1 MTLKVAYDDHSE
13 NFFIDLKALITY
25 KYPLIET
32 EGFHENLLKERKKA
46 FQLKGGF
53 SARKSPF
60 LVLFDVEGTPIKA
73 FYTEANECS
82 LDNIEKVLDSYI
94 PYKNKDNESTS
105 N

>member
-1 MTLKVAYDDHSE
+1 MTLKVSYDDHAE
-13 NFFIDLKALITY
+13 NFFIELRALITR

-53 SARKSPF
+53 SARKCPF
-60 LVLFDVEGTPIKA
+60 LVLFDVEGTPVKA
-73 FYTEANECS
+73 FYSEANECS